1 MHGPFA
7 LNSQIG
13 MLAIERVRWYAAV
26 MAYLLVADLNTI
38 TESALQYL
46 QAFGLGRE
54 LCVCDA
60 RGQRN

>member
-1 MHGPFA
+1 MA
-7 LNSQIG
+7 T
-13 MLAIERVRWYAAV
+13 LAIERVRWYAGV

-60 RGQRN
+60 RGQRD